1 MRYTSELQANN
12 KIIIEEIASD
22 ECYYVC
28 KDYNINDA
36 IDEIKR
42 LSTLEGDYATL
53 EGCPACI
60 VREQVARTKTRTYMA
75 MTPSGSFIEF
85 YLVGNTVYEIISEEG
100 ERPVIIVTAYRLE
113 KLEERLEELRMQA
126 LITEGDL
133 KELLKWK
140 TLTN

>member
-1 MRYTSELQANN
+1 MVKLEIDN
-12 KIIIEEIASD
+12 KVIEQIASD

-36 IDEIKR
+36 IDEIKG
-42 LSTLEGDYATL
+42 LISLEEDFITI

-60 VREQVARTKTRTYMA
+60 IRERVARIKTKTYMA

-85 YLVGNTVYEIISEEG
+85 YLVDDTVYEIMSEEG
-100 ERPVIIVTAYRLE
+100 ARPIIIVTAYRLS
-113 KLEERLEELRMQA
+113 KIDERLEELRMQA
-126 LITEGDL
+126 LITEEDV

-140 TLTN
+140 TLTD

>member
-1 MRYTSELQANN
+1 MSQLQIDN
-12 KIIIEEIASD
+12 KIVEELASD

-36 IDEIKR
+36 LDEIKR
-42 LSTLEGDYATL
+42 LISLEEEYVTV

-60 VREQVARTKTRTYMA
+60 IREQIARTKTKAYMA

-85 YLVGNTVYEIISEEG
+85 YLVGDVVYEITSEES
-100 ERPVIIVTAYRLE
+100 ERPVIVVTAYKLE
-113 KLEERLEELRMQA
+113 NLEERLEELRMQA
-126 LITEGDL
+126 LITESDV

-140 TLTN
+140 TSAE

>member
-1 MRYTSELQANN
+1 MSKL
-12 KIIIEEIASD
+12 KVDSKIIEELASD

-28 KDYNINDA
+28 KDYIINDA

-42 LSTLEGDYATL
+42 LTALEEDYVTV
-53 EGCPACI
+53 EGCSACI
-60 VREQVARTKTRTYMA
+60 VREQIAKTKTKTYMA

-85 YLVGNTVYEIISEEG
+85 YLVDSIVYEITSEES
-100 ERPVIIVTAYRLE
+100 ERPIIIVTAYKLE

-126 LITEGDL
+126 LITEDDV

-140 TLTN
+140 TSTD